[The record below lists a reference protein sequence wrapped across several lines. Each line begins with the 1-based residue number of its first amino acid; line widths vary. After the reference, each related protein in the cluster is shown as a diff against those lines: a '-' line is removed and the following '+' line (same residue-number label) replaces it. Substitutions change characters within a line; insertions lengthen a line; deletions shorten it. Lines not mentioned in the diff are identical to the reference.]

1 MQKRIKLQMS
11 MGSANRYPNRFD
23 GKVALLTG
31 SAATLKG
38 ELMGFGG
45 ATVWRFLEEGGKG
58 VVITDVQDEVGE
70 RSAQQLRDA
79 GHDALY
85 MHLDV
90 TEENQWTAAVDETMK
105 HFGRLDILVNIA
117 GILDPKS
124 ILDIEPAV
132 WKKTME
138 ISTVGIF
145 LGTRAVARPMERS
158 GGGAIINLAS
168 MAAKQ
173 GSGAYGSAYS
183 FSRGGMLNFSMSSA
197 LQLAELGIRVN
208 TIMPGW
214 VHTPFTDYLYT
225 DPEQSK
231 YRTDRVPLGRWGKP
245 EDIAAGIL
253 FLASDDASYMT
264 GAELLMDGGVSAGS
278 TRLKNPKNE
287 E

>member
-1 MQKRIKLQMS
+1 MS
-11 MGSANRYPNRFD
+11 TRFANRFE

-31 SAATLKG
+31 SAAANRDD
-38 ELMGFGG
+38 LMGFGG

-79 GHDALY
+79 GHDAIY

-90 TEENQWTAAVDETMK
+90 TEEDQWKTVVDATME
-105 HFGRLDILVNIA
+105 HFGRLDVLVNIA

-124 ILDIEPAV
+124 ILDIELMV

-145 LGTRAVARPMERS
+145 LGTRAVAVPMEKS
-158 GGGAIINLAS
+158 GGGSIINLAS

-173 GSGAYGSAYS
+173 GSGSYGSAYS
-183 FSRGGMLNFSMSSA
+183 FSRGGMLNFSMSAA
-197 LQLAELGIRVN
+197 LQLSGMGIRVN

-214 VHTPFTDYLYT
+214 VHTPFTDYLYS
-225 DPEQSK
+225 DAEQSK

-245 EDIAAGIL
+245 DDIAGGIL
-253 FLASDDASYMT
+253 FLASEDASYMT

-278 TRLKNPKNE
+278 VRPKNPKNE
-287 E
+287 A

>member
-1 MQKRIKLQMS
+1 MS
-11 MGSANRYPNRFD
+11 RRFANRFD

-31 SAATLKG
+31 SAATNKD

-45 ATVWRFLEEGGKG
+45 ATVWRFLEEGGRG
-58 VVITDVQDEVGE
+58 VVITDVQDDVGE
-70 RSAQQLRDA
+70 RSAQQLREAGYDA
-79 GHDALY
+79 IY

-90 TEENQWTAAVDETMK
+90 TKEDEWQQVVDATMAR
-105 HFGRLDILVNIA
+105 FGRLDILVNIA

-124 ILDIEPAV
+124 ILEIEPTV

-145 LGTRAVARPMERS
+145 LGTRAVAVPMENS

-173 GSGAYGSAYS
+173 GSGSYGSAYS
-183 FSRGGMLNFSMSSA
+183 FSRGGMLNFSMSAA
-197 LQLAELGIRVN
+197 LQLAGMGIRVN

-231 YRTDRVPLGRWGKP
+231 FRTDRVPLGRWGKP
-245 EDIAAGIL
+245 DDIAAGIL

-278 TRLKNPKNE
+278 VRPANPKGDN
-287 E
+287 

>member
-1 MQKRIKLQMS
+1 MS
-11 MGSANRYPNRFD
+11 MRFANRFD

-31 SAATLKG
+31 SAATSKD

-70 RSAQQLRDA
+70 RSAQQLREA
-79 GHDALY
+79 GHDAIY

-90 TEENQWTAAVDETMK
+90 TEEDQWTAVIDTTME

-225 DPEQSK
+225 DPVQSS
-231 YRTDRVPLGRWGKP
+231 YRTERVPLGRWGEP
-245 EDIAAGIL
+245 EDIAGGIL

>member
-1 MQKRIKLQMS
+1 MS
-11 MGSANRYPNRFD
+11 MRFANRFD
-23 GKVALLTG
+23 GKVVLLTG
-31 SAATLKG
+31 SAATNKD

-45 ATVWRFLEEGGKG
+45 ATVWRFLEEGGRG
-58 VVITDVQDEVGE
+58 VVITDVQDEIGE
-70 RSAQQLRDA
+70 ASAQQLRDA
-79 GHDALY
+79 GHDAIYL
-85 MHLDV
+85 HLDV
-90 TEENQWTAAVDETMK
+90 TEEDQWKSVVDATMA
-105 HFGRLDILVNIA
+105 HFGRLNILVNIA

-145 LGTRAVARPMERS
+145 LGTRAVAKPMEQG

-173 GSGAYGSAYS
+173 GSGSYGSAYS
-183 FSRGGMLNFSMSSA
+183 FSRGGMLNFSMSAA

-231 YRTDRVPLGRWGKP
+231 FRTDRVPLGRWGKP
-245 EDIAAGIL
+245 EDIAGGIL
-253 FLASDDASYMT
+253 FLASEDASYMT

-278 TRLKNPKNE
+278 VRPANPKSE
-287 E
+287 D

>member
-1 MQKRIKLQMS
+1 MS
-11 MGSANRYPNRFD
+11 MRFDNRFD
-23 GKVALLTG
+23 GQVALLTG
-31 SAATLKG
+31 SAATNKD

-58 VVITDVQDEVGE
+58 VVITDVQDEIGE
-70 RSAQQLRDA
+70 KSVQQLRDA
-79 GHDALY
+79 GHDAIYL
-85 MHLDV
+85 HLDV
-90 TEENQWTAAVDETMK
+90 TIEEEWKTVVEATME

-124 ILDIEPAV
+124 ILDIETSV

-145 LGTRAVARPMERS
+145 LGTRAVASSMEKS
-158 GGGAIINLAS
+158 GGGSIINLAS

-173 GSGAYGSAYS
+173 GSGSYGSAYS
-183 FSRGGMLNFSMSSA
+183 FSRGGMHNFTMSSA
-197 LQLAELGIRVN
+197 LQLSQLGIRVN

-214 VHTPFTDYLYT
+214 VHTPFTDYLYS

-231 YRTDRVPLGRWGKP
+231 YRTDRVPLRRWGKP
-245 EDIAAGIL
+245 DDIAGGIL
-253 FLASDDASYMT
+253 FLASEDASYMT

-278 TRLKNPKNE
+278 VRPANPKASE
-287 E
+287 

>member
-1 MQKRIKLQMS
+1 MS
-11 MGSANRYPNRFD
+11 MRFANRFD
-23 GKVALLTG
+23 GQVALLTG
-31 SAATLKG
+31 SAATNKD

-58 VVITDVQDEVGE
+58 VVITDVQDEIGE
-70 RSAQQLRDA
+70 KSVQQLRDA
-79 GHDALY
+79 GHDAIYL
-85 MHLDV
+85 HLDV
-90 TEENQWTAAVDETMK
+90 TVEEEWKTVVEATME

-124 ILDIEPAV
+124 ILDIETSV

-145 LGTRAVARPMERS
+145 LGTRAVASSMEKS
-158 GGGAIINLAS
+158 GGGSIINLAS

-173 GSGAYGSAYS
+173 GSGSYGSAYS
-183 FSRGGMLNFSMSSA
+183 FSRGGMHNFTMSSA
-197 LQLAELGIRVN
+197 LQLSQLGIRVN

-214 VHTPFTDYLYT
+214 VHTPFTDYLYS

-231 YRTDRVPLGRWGKP
+231 YRTDRVPLRRWGKP
-245 EDIAAGIL
+245 DDIAGGIL
-253 FLASDDASYMT
+253 FLASEDASYMT

-278 TRLKNPKNE
+278 VRPANPKASE
-287 E
+287 

>member
-1 MQKRIKLQMS
+1 MPTVPT
-11 MGSANRYPNRFD
+11 NRFENRFD
-23 GKVALLTG
+23 GKVVLLTG
-31 SAATLKG
+31 SAAASKN

-45 ATVWRFLEEGGKG
+45 ATAWRFLEEGGRG
-58 VVITDVQDEVGE
+58 IVITDVQDEVGE
-70 RSAQQLRDA
+70 LSAQQLRDA
-79 GHDALY
+79 GHEAIY

-90 TEENQWTAAVDETMK
+90 TEEDEWATVVDATMK

-124 ILDIEPAV
+124 ILDIETAV

-145 LGTRAVARPMERS
+145 LGTRAVASQIEQS
-158 GGGAIINLAS
+158 GGGSIINLAS

-183 FSRGGMLNFSMSSA
+183 FSRGGMLNFTMSSA
-197 LQLAELGIRVN
+197 LQLASMGIRVN
-208 TIMPGW
+208 TILPGW
-214 VHTPFTDYLYT
+214 VHTPFTDYLYR

-231 YRTDRVPLGRWGKP
+231 FRTDRVPLGRWGEP

-278 TRLKNPKNE
+278 IRPANPRSDE
-287 E
+287 

>member
-1 MQKRIKLQMS
+1 MS
-11 MGSANRYPNRFD
+11 NASSNRFANRFE

-45 ATVWRFLEEGGKG
+45 ATVWRFLEEGGRG
-58 VVITDVQDEVGE
+58 VVITDVQDEIGE
-70 RSAQQLRDA
+70 RSAAQLRDS
-79 GHDALY
+79 GHDAIY

-90 TEENQWTAAVDETMK
+90 TDEDQWAVVANATME
-105 HFGRLDILVNIA
+105 HFGRIDILVNIA

-124 ILDIEPAV
+124 ILDIETSV

-145 LGTRAVARPMERS
+145 LGTRAVANPMEQS

-173 GSGAYGSAYS
+173 GSGSYGSAYS
-183 FSRGGMLNFSMSSA
+183 FSRGGMLNFTMSSA
-197 LQLAELGIRVN
+197 LQLSSLGIRVN

-231 YRTDRVPLGRWGKP
+231 FRTDRVPLGRWGEP

-278 TRLKNPKNE
+278 VRPANPKSDD
-287 E
+287 

>member
-1 MQKRIKLQMS
+1 MS
-11 MGSANRYPNRFD
+11 MRFANRFD

-31 SAATLKG
+31 SAAANKD

-70 RSAQQLRDA
+70 KSAQQLRDA
-79 GHDALY
+79 GHDAIYL
-85 MHLDV
+85 HLDV
-90 TEENQWTAAVDETMK
+90 TDEDEWKSVVEKTID

-124 ILDIEPAV
+124 ILDIETEV

-145 LGTRAVARPMERS
+145 LGTRAVADSMAES
-158 GGGAIINLAS
+158 AGGSIINLAS

-173 GSGAYGSAYS
+173 GSGSYGSAYS
-183 FSRGGMLNFSMSSA
+183 FSRGGMLNFTMSSA
-197 LQLAELGIRVN
+197 LQLSHLGIRVN

-214 VHTPFTDYLYT
+214 VHTPFTDYLYS

-231 YRTDRVPLGRWGKP
+231 YRVDRVPLKRWGKP

-253 FLASDDASYMT
+253 FLASEDASYMT

-278 TRLKNPKNE
+278 VRPANPRSKD
-287 E
+287 

>member
-1 MQKRIKLQMS
+1 MDMRF
-11 MGSANRYPNRFD
+11 ANRFN

-31 SAATLKG
+31 SAAANPD

-45 ATVWRFLEEGGKG
+45 ATVWRFFEEGGRG
-58 VVITDVQDEVGE
+58 VVITDIQDEIGE
-70 RSAQQLRDA
+70 RSAQQLRDS
-79 GHDALY
+79 GHDAIY

-90 TEENQWTAAVDETMK
+90 TEEEEWTNVIAATMK

-138 ISTVGIF
+138 ISTVGVF
-145 LGTRAVARPMERS
+145 LGTRAVARAMDQS

-173 GSGAYGSAYS
+173 GSGSYGSAYS
-183 FSRGGMLNFSMSSA
+183 YSRGGMLNFSMSAA
-197 LQLAELGIRVN
+197 LQLSGMGIRVN

-214 VHTPFTDYLYT
+214 IHTPFTDYLYT

-231 YRTDRVPLGRWGKP
+231 FRTDRVPLGRWGKP
-245 EDIAAGIL
+245 EDIAGGIL
-253 FLASDDASYMT
+253 FIASDDASYIT

-278 TRLKNPKNE
+278 VRPPNPKGDE
-287 E
+287 

>member
-1 MQKRIKLQMS
+1 MS
-11 MGSANRYPNRFD
+11 TAPTNRFASRFD

-45 ATVWRFLEEGGKG
+45 ATVWRFLEEGGRG
-58 VVITDVQDEVGE
+58 VVITDVQNEVGK
-70 RSAQQLRDA
+70 RSAQQLREAGYDA
-79 GHDALY
+79 IY

-90 TEENQWTAAVDETMK
+90 TEEDEWATVVDAAMK

-124 ILDIEPAV
+124 ILDIETAV

-145 LGTRAVARPMERS
+145 LGTRAVASQIEQS
-158 GGGAIINLAS
+158 GGGSIINLAS

-183 FSRGGMLNFSMSSA
+183 FSRGGMLNFTMSSA
-197 LQLAELGIRVN
+197 LQLASMGIRVN
-208 TIMPGW
+208 TILPGW
-214 VHTPFTDYLYT
+214 VHTPFTDYLYSDT
-225 DPEQSK
+225 EQSK
-231 YRTDRVPLGRWGKP
+231 FRTDRVPLGRWGEP

-278 TRLKNPKNE
+278 VRPTNPRNE